1 MYIATTEV
9 IFMQQKWY
17 QATEVEVD
25 SLGQN
30 LHFYM
35 ETIEVSRLSALAF
48 YAAGEELYKGERFYW
63 QNREKTMTLVGLGHA
78 YTIQNNAKND
88 RFDAVEAEWKSL
100 MKNCVKGQSEL
111 QPILFGGFTFD
122 PQNEVTGE
130 WTDFPEAYFALATYQ
145 LVIRN
150 DKAFVSIHLIE
161 KSEQAESQFEA
172 LRKER
177 DHLIHAAQVKE
188 VKTYSKP
195 EITSYFEPYKEP
207 YLASIDQVTA
217 LIKQKKAD
225 KVVIARSLALQF
237 KEQVSSPQVLS
248 QIIHEQPE
256 SYLFGLERQELLF
269 FGASPERLVKVE
281 NGRAFSSCVAGS
293 IKRGKTAD
301 EDEAYGQSLLNDS
314 KNGGEHQY
322 VVDMIAETF
331 RENCI
336 EMKIPDSPRLLKI
349 RDIQH
354 LYTPVEGQLNSEAT
368 ILQLTKSLHPTP
380 ALGGVPRKEAMEA
393 IRKYEPMNRGLY
405 AAPIGWVDAEGN
417 GEFAVAIRSAA
428 LLKDKAY
435 LYAGGGIVA
444 DSEPQSEYEETLVK
458 FRPMLR
464 ALGGQLHE

>member
-1 MYIATTEV
+1 
-9 IFMQQKWY
+9 MQQKWY

-25 SLGQN
+25 SLGQS

-48 YAAGEELYKGERFYW
+48 YAAGEEHYKGERFYW
-63 QNREKTMTLVGLGHA
+63 QNREKTMTLVGLGYA
-78 YTIQNNAKND
+78 YTIQNNARNE

-100 MKNCVKGQSEL
+100 TKNCVQGQSEL

-145 LVIRN
+145 LVIRD
-150 DKAFVSIHLIE
+150 DKAFVSIHLIS
-161 KSEQAESQFEA
+161 KNEQAESQFEA

-281 NGRAFSSCVAGS
+281 KGRAFSSCVAGS
-293 IKRGKTAD
+293 IKRGKTAE

-331 RENCI
+331 RKNCV

-380 ALGGVPRKEAMEA
+380 ALGGVPRKEAMAA

-405 AAPIGWVDAEGN
+405 AAPIGWVDADGN

>member
-1 MYIATTEV
+1 
-9 IFMQQKWY
+9 MQQKWY
-17 QATEVEVD
+17 QATEVYVD

-48 YAAGEELYKGERFYW
+48 YAAGEERYKGERFYW

-88 RFDAVEAEWKSL
+88 RFDEVEKEWIRL
-100 MKNCVKGQSEL
+100 TKNCVKGQAEL

-122 PQNEVTGE
+122 PQNEVGGE

-145 LVIRN
+145 LVLRD
-150 DKAFVSIHLIE
+150 DKAYISVNLVTKE
-161 KSEQAESQFEA
+161 KQAEEQFEA
-172 LRKER
+172 LLKER

-188 VKTYSKP
+188 IKSYVKP
-195 EITSYFEPYKEP
+195 EIVNYFEPYKEQ
-207 YLASIDQVTA
+207 YLASINQVTS
-217 LIKQKKAD
+217 LIKAKEAE
-225 KVVIARSLALQF
+225 KVVIARPLALQF
-237 KEQVSSPQVLS
+237 KDRVASPQVLS
-248 QIIHEQPE
+248 QVINEQPE
-256 SYLFGLERQELLF
+256 SYLFGLERNNLLF

-281 NGRAFSSCVAGS
+281 QGRAFSSCVAGS
-293 IKRGKTAD
+293 IKRGKTAE
-301 EDEAYGQSLLNDS
+301 EDTALGQSLLNDR

-331 RENCI
+331 RKNCT
-336 EMKIPDSPRLLKI
+336 ETRIPTGPRLLKI

-354 LYTPVEGQLNSEAT
+354 LYTPVEGQLNQDAT
-368 ILQLTKSLHPTP
+368 ILQLAKHLHPTP
-380 ALGGVPRKEAMEA
+380 ALGGVPRQEAMAA

-405 AAPIGWVDAEGN
+405 AAPIGWLDAEGN
-417 GEFAVAIRSAA
+417 GEFAVAIRSAS
-428 LLKDKAY
+428 LVDDKAY

-444 DSEPQSEYEETLVK
+444 DSEPQAEYEETLVK

-464 ALGGQLHE
+464 ALGGQLDE

>member
-1 MYIATTEV
+1 
-9 IFMQQKWY
+9 MQQKWY

-100 MKNCVKGQSEL
+100 TKNCVKGQSEL

-145 LVIRN
+145 LVICD
-150 DKAFVSIHLIE
+150 DKAFVSIHLIS
-161 KSEQAESQFEA
+161 KNEQAESQFEA

-281 NGRAFSSCVAGS
+281 KGRAFSSCVAGS

>member
-1 MYIATTEV
+1 
-9 IFMQQKWY
+9 MQQKWY

-100 MKNCVKGQSEL
+100 TKNCVKGQSEL

-145 LVIRN
+145 LVIRD
-150 DKAFVSIHLIE
+150 DKAFVSIHLISKNE
-161 KSEQAESQFEA
+161 LAESQFEA

-281 NGRAFSSCVAGS
+281 KGRAFSSCVAGS
-293 IKRGKTAD
+293 IKRGKTSD

-354 LYTPVEGQLNSEAT
+354 LYTPVEGLLNSEAT